1 MDIMDFKKAKMQA
14 MKAKDH
20 EAVQALEAI
29 ISKLMLETISLRAKG
44 KELTDNDIVAVCQK
58 VDRELAEEQQANQN
72 AGRAEAAASLGKQR
86 EVVAAYLPK
95 MLSKDEIRDIIL
107 SLEDKSVPFVMKYFK
122 ANYPTTA
129 DMRLVNEILRGL

>member
-95 MLSKDEIRDIIL
+95 MLTADEIRAIIL
-107 SLEDKSVPFVMKYFK
+107 SLDDKSVPAVMKYFK
-122 ANYPTTA
+122 ANYPTTT
-129 DMRLVNEILRGL
+129 DMRLVNEILRSL